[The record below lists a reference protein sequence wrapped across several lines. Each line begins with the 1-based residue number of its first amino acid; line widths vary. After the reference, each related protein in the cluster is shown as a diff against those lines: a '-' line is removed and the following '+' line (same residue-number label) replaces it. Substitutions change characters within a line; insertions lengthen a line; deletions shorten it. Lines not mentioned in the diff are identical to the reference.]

1 MKTYERFLIV
11 LFFCLAGIVGC
22 AEMNTNNPD
31 DKITRIGQTP
41 DGGIYRL
48 EYEGQ
53 VYLISNKGFIIKHE
67 AK

>member
-11 LFFCLAGIVGC
+11 LFFCLAGVVGC
-22 AEMNTNNPD
+22 AEMHNPN
-31 DKITRIGQTP
+31 DKIEAIGSTP
-41 DGGIYRL
+41 STGIYRL

-53 VYLISNKGFIIKHE
+53 VYLVSNSGFIIKHE